1 MEAVVLAGGFG
12 TRLQSVVKD
21 VPKPMAE
28 VAGRPFLTYILD
40 SLDKQGV
47 QHVVLAVGYK
57 RDIIINYFGQQ
68 YKNLK
73 ISYSIEEEPLMTGG
87 AIRQALELCKGPN
100 VMILNGDTF
109 FDIDLKAMQTHHI
122 KNKST
127 VTIAV
132 KPMENFDRY
141 GTVTFDNHGRIQAFL
156 EKQPCEKGFING
168 GIYILDKD
176 CLQPINEKAFMMEK
190 DYLEKYFSSIPMYA
204 FISEGYFIDIGIPA
218 DFARA
223 NEEFKKLK
231 E

>member
-57 RDIIINYFGQQ
+57 KDIIINYFGQQ

-87 AIRQALELCKGPN
+87 AIRQALELCKDPG

-109 FDIDLKAMQTHHI
+109 FDVDLKAIRACHI
-122 KNKST
+122 KNNAA

-132 KPMENFDRY
+132 KPMKNFDRY
-141 GTVTFDNHGRIQAFL
+141 GTVAFDQAGRISGFQ
-156 EKQPCEKGFING
+156 EKQPCKEGYING
-168 GIYILDKD
+168 GIYVLNKD
-176 CLQPINEKAFMMEK
+176 CLNHIDKKAFMMEK
-190 DYLEKYFSSIPMYA
+190 DYLEKEYISTPMYA
-204 FISEGYFIDIGIPA
+204 FISNGYFIDIGIPS

-223 NEEFKKLK
+223 NVEFRSFK
-231 E
+231 